1 MTAGQCIVQ
10 PHVAVYVPL
19 DVFTGVA
26 DDEVGGDRRAFGEG
40 LVDHGFQDQPL
51 GAALHAV
58 AGDHAH
64 GSGVL
69 DAVGQAA
76 RRETGEDH
84 AVHRTDAG
92 AGQHRHSQL
101 WHHGQIEGHAVA
113 LAHPTAFQHIGKA
126 ADAVVQLRVGDRHGA
141 VCRVVGLPQDGG
153 SVPMLGQVP
162 VQTVGGDVELC
173 ALEPA
178 HGRRFKLS
186 GTHVAPRLH
195 PVVMASDVGPK
206 GLGVVGCTQAGSGH
220 RFGRI
225 EQKRHGHKLARLSG
239 RPS

>member
-1 MTAGQCIVQ
+1 MG
-10 PHVAVYVPL
+10 VPL
-19 DVFTGVA
+19 DVFAGVA
-26 DDEVGGDRRAFGEG
+26 NDKVGGDRGAFGEG
-40 LVDHGFQDQPL
+40 LVHDRLQGQPL

-69 DAVGQAA
+69 NAVGQAA
-76 RRETGEDH
+76 RGEAGEDH
-84 AVHRTDAG
+84 AVHRSDAG
-92 AGQHRHSQL
+92 AGQHRHSEL
-101 WHHGQIEGHAVA
+101 RHHGQVKRHAVA
-113 LAHPTAFQHIGKA
+113 LPHPTAFQHIGKSA
-126 ADAVVQLRVGDRHGA
+126 HPAVQLRVGDRHGA
-141 VCRVVGLPQDGG
+141 VCRVVGLPQDGS
-153 SVPMLGQVP
+153 SVAMLGQVP

-178 HGRRFKLS
+178 HGRRFKLC
-186 GTHVAPRLH
+186 GTHVVPRLH
-195 PVVMASDVGPK
+195 PVVMAGDVGPK